1 MAGAGGVTH
10 LPDGVPRGGALNHVD
25 AHHHLWHPAVH
36 PQPWLDRPA
45 LAPIRRPFTVRDLR
59 LATLGTRVTRTVL
72 VQAVGSAAETEQLLA
87 LPDPLVAG
95 VVGWAD
101 LTTPDLDLAR
111 FRGTRLVGLRHG
123 VQSEP
128 DPRWLCR
135 PDVRAG
141 LRAVAAAGLT
151 FDLLVRPDQF
161 AAALETVRAVPELTF
176 VLDHLGKPP
185 IASGAVE
192 PWASRLR
199 SLAREPNVVAKLS
212 GLVTEASWPQWTVA
226 DLRPYA
232 DVALSS
238 FGPARLMYGSDWPV
252 CLLAGTYGQVFSA
265 ADALTA
271 HLTAAERAFV
281 FGGTAERVYGLSGAA
296 QSPP

>member
-1 MAGAGGVTH
+1 MAAAGGVAH
-10 LPDGVPRGGALNHVD
+10 LPHGVPRGGALNHVD
-25 AHHHLWHPAVH
+25 AHHHLWHPAAH
-36 PQPWLDRPA
+36 PQPWLDQPA
-45 LAPIRRPFTVRDLR
+45 LAPVRRPFTVRDLR

-72 VQAVGSAAETEQLLA
+72 VQALGSAVETEQLLA
-87 LPDPLVAG
+87 LSDPLVAG

-101 LTTPDLDLAR
+101 LTTPELDLTR
-111 FRGTRLVGLRHG
+111 FRGTRLVGFRHG

-151 FDLLVRPDQF
+151 FDLLIRPVQF
-161 AAALETVRAVPELTF
+161 TAALDTVRAVPELTF

-185 IASGAVE
+185 IASGEVE

-199 SLAREPNVVAKLS
+199 LLAREPNVVAKLS

-232 DVALSS
+232 DVALAS
-238 FGPARLMYGSDWPV
+238 FGPSRLMYGSDWPV
-252 CLLAGTYGQVFSA
+252 CLLAGTYGQVHSA

-271 HLTAAERAFV
+271 HLTAAERSWV
-281 FGGTAERVYGLSGAA
+281 FGGTAERVYGLSRVAE
-296 QSPP
+296 SPP

>member
-1 MAGAGGVTH
+1 M
-10 LPDGVPRGGALNHVD
+10 NHVD
-25 AHHHLWHPAVH
+25 AHHHLWHPGAH

-45 LAPIRRPFTVRDLR
+45 LTPIRRPFTVRDLR
-59 LATLGTRVTRTVL
+59 LATLGTGVTRTVL
-72 VQAVGSAAETEQLLA
+72 VQAVGSAVETEQLLG
-87 LPDPLVAG
+87 LRDPLIAG

-101 LTTPDLDLAR
+101 LASPELDPAR

-123 VQSEP
+123 VQAEP

-141 LRAVAAAGLT
+141 LRALAAEGLT

-161 AAALETVRAVPELTF
+161 TAALETVRAVPELTF

-185 IASGAVE
+185 IASGELE
-192 PWASRLR
+192 PWASGLR

-212 GLVTEASWPQWTVA
+212 GLITEAAWPQWTVA

-232 DVALSS
+232 DVALSA
-238 FGPARLMYGSDWPV
+238 FGPSRLMYGSDWPV
-252 CLLAGTYGQVFSA
+252 CLLAGTYAQTFSA
-265 ADALTA
+265 VDALTA
-271 HLTAAERAFV
+271 HLTAAERADV
-281 FGGTAERVYGLSGAA
+281 FAGTAERVYGLAA
-296 QSPP
+296 QSRALAR